1 MSRTNFKQQLMKE
14 QLRQEE
20 LRQTSKQQ
28 QSAAS
33 IMTTTTASSSSSSN
47 ASTTSSSTT
56 SLSSPLSS
64 STTIAAGNS
73 NNDHQQQQRSTT
85 TSNNIPLAQQQQQA
99 SEPMVI
105 NFPSSLSSHHHHHN
119 HQNHHQ
125 LIPGGAGF
133 SLPLQL
139 QLFGTNGAGGGNGV
153 LNSLNSPFNQQ
164 QQQQQ
169 SIQQQQQQQQNL
181 IQTNPLQQQQF
192 NGPHSL
198 NQTSLLHQTIVNN
211 CNIGQQQQQ
220 QQHHHNM
227 DSIGASLLRNHIASP
242 QQQQQ
247 QQQQTSNN
255 NQQNRPEQQS
265 SPFAL
270 SPESPLSGGG
280 PSSASDFDDVFD
292 GIMRLDQTGID
303 DIDNISATIVEMSN
317 DSNGGG
323 GGSNCG
329 GNSSVGGNNFF
340 NTNQNSQN
348 SSLMDIG
355 GGGEHQK
362 NILIPNTLPD
372 RIESF
377 LLSNSSPLQIGSL
390 KTTTTNSS
398 PGNHQ
403 SSPVAIKS
411 SATATN
417 RFGGST
423 QLGRS
428 ATSNGHRLS
437 GSSTTT
443 SVSSSCPQ
451 LTEQELKAWQKDR
464 QKKDNHNQI
473 ERRRRYNIN
482 DRIKELGTLLP
493 RNADD
498 PKYFELVKDMKQNKG
513 TILKASVDYL
523 KLLKHE
529 NNRLN
534 DEFDRALGET
544 RKTKE
549 ENQRLQEVLFT
560 LLKKLNVTEGRS
572 MESIMAEIHS
582 MTASSTNKP
591 NAETSSINN
600 HQRIQNNN
608 NSKDRRQFDLMDY
621 NQSLNSPTTAAT
633 TNSPSSSNQDY
644 LDNNKQHPIGVG
656 GNSVNGGVNS
666 ASTFQFVKEEPTNET
681 SMINHHHHHHHN
693 RLSSPIS
700 PNNNNNNNNN
710 NSGYFLNMRNS
721 QQQQQQ
727 HHIQQQQ
734 QIQSLM
740 INNNNNNNSG
750 GGQQTFGHQLTTTVA
765 TNLLNPT
772 QSSSIAATII
782 KNEAFSPQSMD
793 ICN

>member
-28 QSAAS
+28 QQQSAAS

-47 ASTTSSSTT
+47 EII
-56 SLSSPLSS
+56 LP
-64 STTIAAGNS
+64 
-73 NNDHQQQQRSTT
+73 
-85 TSNNIPLAQQQQQA
+85 
-99 SEPMVI
+99 
-105 NFPSSLSSHHHHHN
+105 HHN
-119 HQNHHQ
+119 
-125 LIPGGAGF
+125 
-133 SLPLQL
+133 
-139 QLFGTNGAGGGNGV
+139 
-153 LNSLNSPFNQQ
+153 
-164 QQQQQ
+164 
-169 SIQQQQQQQQNL
+169 
-181 IQTNPLQQQQF
+181 
-192 NGPHSL
+192 
-198 NQTSLLHQTIVNN
+198 NN
-211 CNIGQQQQQ
+211 N
-220 QQHHHNM
+220 NKTT
-227 DSIGASLLRNHIASP
+227 
-242 QQQQQ
+242 
-247 QQQQTSNN
+247 TSNN

-329 GNSSVGGNNFF
+329 GNSSGVGGNNFF

-377 LLSNSSPLQIGSL
+377 LLSNSSPLQI
-390 KTTTTNSS
+390 
-398 PGNHQ
+398 
-403 SSPVAIKS
+403 VAIKS

-656 GNSVNGGVNS
+656 GNS
-666 ASTFQFVKEEPTNET
+666 
-681 SMINHHHHHHHN
+681 
-693 RLSSPIS
+693 
-700 PNNNNNNNNN
+700 
-710 NSGYFLNMRNS
+710 
-721 QQQQQQ
+721 
-727 HHIQQQQ
+727 
-734 QIQSLM
+734 
-740 INNNNNNNSG
+740 
-750 GGQQTFGHQLTTTVA
+750 
-765 TNLLNPT
+765 
-772 QSSSIAATII
+772 
-782 KNEAFSPQSMD
+782 
-793 ICN
+793 